1 MAETDA
7 KDRQEGAGE
16 ARVPEAGAGVGAAAA
31 GAPEAAGAGAEAP
44 GSVAAG
50 PAEEA
55 SAPVQATSAEGGSTP
70 TPAASAEAASA
81 AEEAASAGE
90 AGTGAEEG
98 EAAGG
103 AQGPDLAAEVAAL
116 RAELEAA
123 RAEARRNL
131 EGWAR
136 AQAELENYRKRA
148 QREKEESIQ
157 YEIRRLLQSFLP
169 VLDNLERA
177 LAVPEG
183 ADASSL
189 RTGVELT
196 VRQFRE
202 ALARHGVEAI
212 PVQPGDPF
220 DPAVHEVLMQV
231 EGDSE
236 EPVVAEV
243 LQGGFR
249 MGDRVIRPALVKV
262 ARKGA

>member
-7 KDRQEGAGE
+7 KDRQEGTGE
-16 ARVPEAGAGVGAAAA
+16 AHAAEAGAGAGPAAA
-31 GAPEAAGAGAEAP
+31 GAPEGAHAADQRGAPAGAEAAPEAGATAGAGAVEEA
-44 GSVAAG
+44 SAAAEAAAS
-50 PAEEA
+50 AEEA
-55 SAPVQATSAEGGSTP
+55 SAA
-70 TPAASAEAASA
+70 AEAA
-81 AEEAASAGE
+81 
-90 AGTGAEEG
+90 GTDGTQE
-98 EAAGG
+98 
-103 AQGPDLAAEVAAL
+103 PDLAAEVAAL

-183 ADASSL
+183 ADASGL

-220 DPAVHEVLMQV
+220 DPTVHEVLMQV